1 MVYIS
6 VFNKIIF
13 LCRGQG
19 MKYFIDSSYIIALIN
34 QNDSLHQRSLEYLNL
49 IEENE
54 CYISNLIINE
64 VVTVIGNKIDLETAV
79 TAFDLLYDI
88 FIVLD
93 EYDDKDLNYNT
104 MLIYEKY
111 NAKLSFTDSSIIVNM
126 HNEGIDNLIS
136 FDKEFKRV
144 EGINLLS

>member
-1 MVYIS
+1 
-6 VFNKIIF
+6 
-13 LCRGQG
+13 